1 MSCWSRRLSLPGD
14 IRGAE
19 KSALAER
26 SGVHRDMVS
35 EIDTGAYAGAQRRW
49 KRSDIPSNMLAS
61 RRCARCE
68 TEKAMTDA
76 WGRLHVEVL
85 EDEIVITLPFTNY
98 TVTYYKPATSPGLLA
113 KNFPTKD
120 DSRVPLTQA
129 EFLERAWKLANNKA
143 RALGW
148 IA

>member
-1 MSCWSRRLSLPGD
+1 
-14 IRGAE
+14 
-19 KSALAER
+19 
-26 SGVHRDMVS
+26 
-35 EIDTGAYAGAQRRW
+35 
-49 KRSDIPSNMLAS
+49 
-61 RRCARCE
+61 
-68 TEKAMTDA
+68 MTDA

-129 EFLERAWKLANNKA
+129 EFLERAWKLANDKA

>member
-1 MSCWSRRLSLPGD
+1 
-14 IRGAE
+14 
-19 KSALAER
+19 
-26 SGVHRDMVS
+26 
-35 EIDTGAYAGAQRRW
+35 
-49 KRSDIPSNMLAS
+49 
-61 RRCARCE
+61 
-68 TEKAMTDA
+68 MTDA

-85 EDEIVITLPFTNY
+85 EDEIIIILPFTNY
-98 TVTYYKPATSPGLLA
+98 TVYYKPANSPGLLA

-120 DSRVPLTQA
+120 DSRAPTTQA